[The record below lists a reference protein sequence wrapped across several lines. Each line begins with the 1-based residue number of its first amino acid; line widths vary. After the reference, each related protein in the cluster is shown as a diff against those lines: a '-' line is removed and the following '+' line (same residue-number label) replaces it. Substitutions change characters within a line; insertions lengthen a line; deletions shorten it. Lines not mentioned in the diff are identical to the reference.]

1 MDIRNRIGLYGSYFL
16 CMAGIGF
23 ILPYLPLYLHQR
35 GLSESAIGFV
45 WTASALAGLLQFPL
59 GVWSDRLRARKP
71 FLLAVLAVLTAA
83 TVFLQGASGAL
94 ALGVLAVLF
103 AENGPC
109 RATVESLAGA
119 EAVHLAPSNQVGAA
133 LGALR
138 FWRPIGIMAVALA
151 GGVLVDPYGWA
162 ANVLPERLIDT
173 IADQNCTLGSI
184 LRMLVV
190 LQGLAFVAALL
201 IHENPSAETNLS
213 RDRKG
218 AEAEP
223 LPYGRGSDS
232 SHSVWRDGR
241 LWAFV
246 VAMVLFHAAAAP
258 GGAYLGLFVKQDL
271 GASDGFL
278 PSLFIV
284 MMIAWILLVRP
295 AGRWADRLGR
305 KPLLVLGWSA
315 MSLRLALLAVAKSPE
330 QVLFIQLLDGLAQ
343 GLFGVLAAAWVTDR
357 FADPRRAG
365 EAQVLV
371 GSCLVLGSA
380 LGPLLAG
387 LLVQILG
394 YRGLF
399 ALLAAIAGAA
409 TLLVLFWVPETLTT
423 VRNPQLVLRPETDDV
438 RRAAAESQ
446 V

>member
-1 MDIRNRIGLYGSYFL
+1 MDIRNKIGLYGSYFL

-23 ILPYLPLYLHQR
+23 ILPYLPLYLHQQ

-45 WTASALAGLLQFPL
+45 WTAAALAGLLQFPL
-59 GVWSDRLRARKP
+59 GVWSDRLKARKP
-71 FLLAVLAVLTAA
+71 FLLAALTVLTAA
-83 TVFLQGASGAL
+83 TYFLHGASS
-94 ALGVLAVLF
+94 ALGLAVLAVLF

-119 EAVHLAPSNQVGAA
+119 EAVHLAPPNQVGAA

-138 FWRPIGIMAVALA
+138 FWRPIGIMVVALV
-151 GGVLVDPYGWA
+151 GGILIDPYGWA
-162 ANVLPERLIDT
+162 SFLLPERLVDT
-173 IADQNCTLGSI
+173 IAAQHYTLGSI
-184 LRMLVV
+184 VLILVFV
-190 LQGLAFVAALL
+190 QGSGLLAALL
-201 IHENPSAETNLS
+201 IHEKQPTEAILS
-213 RDRKG
+213 RDRQG
-218 AEAEP
+218 AVLPP
-223 LPYGRGSDS
+223 LPHGRGSEVP
-232 SHSVWRDGR
+232 HPVWRDSR
-241 LWAFV
+241 LWVFV
-246 VAMVLFHAAAAP
+246 AAMVLFHAAAAP

-284 MMIAWILLVRP
+284 MMIAWMLLVRP

-315 MSLRLALLAVAKSPE
+315 MSSRLLLLAVAQSPQ

-343 GLFGVLAAAWVTDR
+343 GMFGVLAAAWVTDR

-380 LGPLLAG
+380 LGPLVAG
-387 LLVQILG
+387 MAFPLLG

-399 ALLAAIAGAA
+399 ALLSGIAGVA
-409 TLLVLFWVPETLTT
+409 TLLVLFWVPETL
-423 VRNPQLVLRPETDDV
+423 PA
-438 RRAAAESQ
+438 RRAGFAPLRRSVVAFNASAKRR
-446 V
+446 

>member
-1 MDIRNRIGLYGSYFL
+1 MDLRNKIGLYGSYFL

-23 ILPYLPLYLHQR
+23 ILPYLPLYLHQQ

-45 WTASALAGLLQFPL
+45 WTAAALAGLLQFPL

-71 FLLAVLAVLTAA
+71 FLLGALAVLTVV
-83 TVFLQGASGAL
+83 TLLLHGASGAL
-94 ALGVLAVLF
+94 GLGVLAVLF

-119 EAVHLAPSNQVGAA
+119 EAVHLAPPSQVGAA

-138 FWRPIGIMAVALA
+138 FWRPIGIMAVALV
-151 GGVLVDPYGWA
+151 GGALVEH
-162 ANVLPERLIDT
+162 NF
-173 IADQNCTLGSI
+173 TLGSI
-184 LRMLVV
+184 LLLLVGV
-190 LQGLAFVAALL
+190 QGLAFIAALL
-201 IHENPSAETNLS
+201 IHDEGRAGS
-213 RDRKG
+213 RQRPEWLPRG
-218 AEAEP
+218 ADATP
-223 LPYGRGSDS
+223 LANGHP
-232 SHSVWRDGR
+232 WRDGS
-241 LWAFV
+241 LWVFV
-246 VAMVLFHAAAAP
+246 AAMVLFHAAAAP

-278 PSLFIV
+278 PYLFIV
-284 MMIAWILLVRP
+284 MMVAWMALVRP
-295 AGRWADRLGR
+295 AGRWADRIGR
-305 KPLLVLGWSA
+305 KPLLVVGWSA
-315 MSLRLALLAVAKSPE
+315 MTIRLALLAVAKSPE
-330 QVLFIQLLDGLAQ
+330 QILFIQLLDGLAQ
-343 GLFGVLAAAWVTDR
+343 GMFGVLAAAWVTDR

-387 LLVQILG
+387 LVVQELG

-399 ALLAAIAGAA
+399 ALLASIAGTA
-409 TLLVLFWVPETLTT
+409 TLLVLFGVPETLSS
-423 VRNPQLVLRPETDDV
+423 VLRSEFQVLSADAGNEELRTPNSELRTQDGRTIAE
-438 RRAAAESQ
+438 RR

>member
-1 MDIRNRIGLYGSYFL
+1 MDLRNRIGLYGSYFL

-23 ILPYLPLYLHQR
+23 VLPYLPLYLHER

-45 WTASALAGLLQFPL
+45 WTAAALAGLLQFPL

-71 FLLAVLAVLTAA
+71 FLLAALAVLTAA
-83 TVFLQGASGAL
+83 TFFLHGAGGAL
-94 ALGVLAVLF
+94 GLGVLAVLF

-119 EAVHLAPSNQVGAA
+119 EAVHLAPPSEVGAA

-151 GGVLVDPYGWA
+151 GGVLVDQHY
-162 ANVLPERLIDT
+162 
-173 IADQNCTLGSI
+173 TLGS
-184 LRMLVV
+184 LLPMLIVI
-190 LQGLAFVAALL
+190 QGLAFAAALL
-201 IHENPSAETNLS
+201 IHEPQSNQS

-218 AEAEP
+218 AVSPPP
-223 LPYGRGSDS
+223 LRSRP
-232 SHSVWRDGR
+232 SHAVWRDGP

-278 PSLFIV
+278 PYLFIA
-284 MMIAWILLVRP
+284 MMLAWMVLVRP

-315 MSLRLALLAVAKSPE
+315 MTVRLALLAVAATPG
-330 QVLFIQLLDGLAQ
+330 QILFIQLLDGLAQ

-357 FADPRRAG
+357 FADPHRAG
-365 EAQVLV
+365 AAQVLV

-387 LLVQILG
+387 LVVPALG

-399 ALLAAIAGAA
+399 ALLAGIAAAA
-409 TLLVLFWVPETLTT
+409 TLLVLLWVPETLPARGLTRQLT
-423 VRNPQLVLRPETDDV
+423 LPVRQ
-438 RRAAAESQ
+438 
-446 V
+446 

>member
-1 MDIRNRIGLYGSYFL
+1 MDLRNRIGLYGSYFL

-23 ILPYLPLYLHQR
+23 VLPYLPLYLHER

-45 WTASALAGLLQFPL
+45 WTAAALAGLLQFPL

-71 FLLAVLAVLTAA
+71 FLLAALAVLTAA
-83 TVFLQGASGAL
+83 TFFLHGAGGAL
-94 ALGVLAVLF
+94 GLGVLAVLF

-119 EAVHLAPSNQVGAA
+119 EAVHLAPPSEVGAA

-138 FWRPIGIMAVALA
+138 FWRPIGIMAVALV
-151 GGVLVDPYGWA
+151 GGVV
-162 ANVLPERLIDT
+162 IDRGHSL
-173 IADQNCTLGSI
+173 DSI
-184 LRMLVV
+184 LLMLVGV
-190 LQGLAFVAALL
+190 QGLAFVAALL
-201 IHENPSAETNLS
+201 IHEPQPNPN

-218 AEAEP
+218 TVGV
-223 LPYGRGSDS
+223 YGFARNDKPI
-232 SHSVWRDGR
+232 SHPWRDGP

-246 VAMVLFHAAAAP
+246 FAMVLFHAAAAP
-258 GGAYLGLFVKQDL
+258 AGAYLGLFVKHDL
-271 GASDGFL
+271 GASDGYL
-278 PSLFIV
+278 PYLFIA
-284 MMIAWILLVRP
+284 MMLAWMVLVRP

-315 MSLRLALLAVAKSPE
+315 MTVRLILLAAAQSPG
-330 QVLFIQLLDGLAQ
+330 QILFIQLLDGLAQ

-371 GSCLVLGSA
+371 GSCLVFGSA

-387 LLVQILG
+387 LVVPALG

-399 ALLAAIAGAA
+399 VLLAGVAGTA
-409 TLLVLFWVPETLTT
+409 TLLLLLWVPETFSS
-423 VRNPQLVLRPETDDV
+423 VLSSEFQVLSPKLSTQNSELRTE
-438 RRAAAESQ
+438 ESQ
-446 V
+446 A

>member
-23 ILPYLPLYLHQR
+23 ILPYLPLYLHQQ

-45 WTASALAGLLQFPL
+45 WMAAALAGLLQFPL

-71 FLLAVLAVLTAA
+71 FLLGALGVLTVA
-83 TVFLQGASGAL
+83 TFLLHGASGVL

-119 EAVHLAPSNQVGAA
+119 EAVHLAPPSQVGAA

-138 FWRPIGIMAVALA
+138 FWRPIGIMTVALA

-162 ANVLPERLIDT
+162 ASVLPDRVIDT
-173 IADQNCTLGSI
+173 IAAQEYTLGSI
-184 LRMLVV
+184 LRLLVV
-190 LQGLAFVAALL
+190 VQGSAFVAALL
-201 IHENPSAETNLS
+201 IHEAEGRAGPRQRPECLVRLS
-213 RDRKG
+213 LG
-218 AEAEP
+218 ALTRP
-223 LPYGRGSDS
+223 RSPRR
-232 SHSVWRDGR
+232 SVWRDGR

-258 GGAYLGLFVKQDL
+258 GGAYLGLFVKKDL

-278 PSLFIV
+278 PCLFIV
-284 MMIAWILLVRP
+284 MMVAWMVLVRP
-295 AGRWADRLGR
+295 AGRWADRVGR

-315 MSLRLALLAVAKSPE
+315 MTVRLVLLAVATSPE
-330 QVLFIQLLDGLAQ
+330 QILFIQLLDGLAQ

-387 LLVQILG
+387 LIVQDLG

-399 ALLAAIAGAA
+399 ALLAGIAGVA
-409 TLLVLFWVPETLTT
+409 TLLVLILVPETLPARRLSLS
-423 VRNPQLVLRPETDDV
+423 VDALSRKRP
-438 RRAAAESQ
+438 AENQ

>member
-1 MDIRNRIGLYGSYFL
+1 MDLRNRIGLYGSYFL

-23 ILPYLPLYLHQR
+23 ILPYLPLYLHQH
-35 GLSESAIGFV
+35 GLSESAIGYV
-45 WTASALAGLLQFPL
+45 WTAAALAGLLQFPL
-59 GVWSDRLRARKP
+59 GVWSDRLQARKP
-71 FLLAVLAVLTAA
+71 FLLAALAVLTAA
-83 TVFLQGASGAL
+83 TFLLDGASGVL
-94 ALGVLAVLF
+94 GLGVLAVLF

-119 EAVHLAPSNQVGAA
+119 EAVHLAPPSEVGAA

-151 GGVLVDPYGWA
+151 GGVLIDPYGWA
-162 ANVLPERLIDT
+162 ANVLPERLIDM
-173 IADQNCTLGSI
+173 IAGQHFTLGSI
-184 LRMLVV
+184 LLMLVV
-190 LQGLAFVAALL
+190 VQGLAFVAALL
-201 IHENPSAETNLS
+201 IHEPQSHRS

-218 AEAEP
+218 AEEIYRFA
-223 LPYGRGSDS
+223 RNDK
-232 SHSVWRDGR
+232 SHVPSIWRDGR
-241 LWAFV
+241 LWVFV

-258 GGAYLGLFVKQDL
+258 GGAYLGLFVKHDL

-278 PSLFIV
+278 PYLFIV
-284 MMIAWILLVRP
+284 MMIVWIMLVRP

-315 MSLRLALLAVAKSPE
+315 MSVRLLLLAAARSP
-330 QVLFIQLLDGLAQ
+330 QQILFIQPLDGLAQ

-387 LLVQILG
+387 LMVQPLG

-399 ALLAAIAGAA
+399 VLLAGVAGVA
-409 TLLVLFWVPETLTT
+409 TLLVLLWVPETLTA
-423 VRNPQLVLRPETDDV
+423 VRSPLSALRPETDNV
-438 RRAAAESQ
+438 RQTAAESQ

>member
-1 MDIRNRIGLYGSYFL
+1 
-16 CMAGIGF
+16 MAGIGF

-35 GLSESAIGFV
+35 GLSESAIGYI

-71 FLLAVLAVLTAA
+71 FLLASLAVLTLA
-83 TVFLQGASGAL
+83 TFFLHGASGAHGL
-94 ALGVLAVLF
+94 AVLAVLF

-119 EAVHLAPSNQVGAA
+119 EAVHLAPPSQVGAA

-138 FWRPIGIMAVALA
+138 FWRPIGIIAVALV
-151 GGVLVDPYGWA
+151 GSILVDPQGWA
-162 ANVLPERLIDT
+162 ADLLPARLIDM
-173 IADQNCTLGSI
+173 IASQEYTLGSI
-184 LRMLVV
+184 LLMLVV
-190 LQGLAFVAALL
+190 VQGLAFVAGLL
-201 IHENPSAETNLS
+201 IHKPQSSLS
-213 RDRKG
+213 RGHKG
-218 AEAEP
+218 TEAQS
-223 LPYGRGSDS
+223 LPYCRNSYS
-232 SHSVWRDGR
+232 TNPWRDGP
-241 LWAFV
+241 LWTFA

-258 GGAYLGLFVKQDL
+258 GGAFLGLFVKHDL

-284 MMIAWILLVRP
+284 MMIAWMVLVRP
-295 AGRWADRLGR
+295 AGRWADRVGR

-315 MSLRLALLAVAKSPE
+315 MSVRLALLAVATSPG
-330 QVLFIQLLDGLAQ
+330 QILFIQLLDGLAQ

-365 EAQVLV
+365 AAQVLV

-387 LLVQILG
+387 LVVQLLG

-399 ALLAAIAGAA
+399 SLLAGVAGAA
-409 TLLVLFWVPETLTT
+409 TLLVLLCVPETLPA
-423 VRNPQLVLRPETDDV
+423 VRSSFSALRPEADDA
-438 RRAAAESQ
+438 RRATAESQ

>member
-1 MDIRNRIGLYGSYFL
+1 MDLRNRIGLYGSYFL

-23 ILPYLPLYLHQR
+23 ILPYLPLYLHER

-45 WTASALAGLLQFPL
+45 WTAAALAGLLQFPL

-71 FLLAVLAVLTAA
+71 FLLAALAVLTAA
-83 TVFLQGASGAL
+83 TFFLHGAGGAL
-94 ALGVLAVLF
+94 GLGVLAVLF

-119 EAVHLAPSNQVGAA
+119 EAVHLAPPSQVGTA

-138 FWRPIGIMAVALA
+138 FWRPIGIMAVAFV
-151 GGVLVDPYGWA
+151 GGVL
-162 ANVLPERLIDT
+162 IDHGYSL
-173 IADQNCTLGSI
+173 DSI
-184 LRMLVV
+184 LLMLVSV
-190 LQGLAFVAALL
+190 QGLAFVAALF
-201 IHENPSAETNLS
+201 IHENKANPS
-213 RDRKG
+213 RDRKEG
-218 AEAEP
+218 EEIHRFARNDKP
-223 LPYGRGSDS
+223 V
-232 SHSVWRDGR
+232 SHPWRDGS

-258 GGAYLGLFVKQDL
+258 GGAYLGLFVKHDL

-278 PSLFIV
+278 PYLFIV
-284 MMIAWILLVRP
+284 MMLAWMVLVRP
-295 AGRWADRLGR
+295 AGRLADRLGR

-315 MSLRLALLAVAKSPE
+315 MTVRLALLAAAQSPG
-330 QVLFIQLLDGLAQ
+330 QILFIQLLDGLAQ

-387 LLVQILG
+387 LVMPALG

-399 ALLAAIAGAA
+399 VLLAGVAGAA
-409 TLLVLFWVPETLTT
+409 TLLLLLWVPETLPARHST
-423 VRNPQLVLRPETDDV
+423 RQLTLSPANRQRQLPGE
-438 RRAAAESQ
+438 APAESQ
-446 V
+446 A

>member
-1 MDIRNRIGLYGSYFL
+1 MDIRNQIGLYGSYFL

-23 ILPYLPLYLHQR
+23 ILPYLPLYLHQQ

-45 WTASALAGLLQFPL
+45 WTAAALAGLLQFPL

-71 FLLAVLAVLTAA
+71 FLLAALAVLTAA
-83 TVFLQGASGAL
+83 TYFLHGASSAWGL
-94 ALGVLAVLF
+94 AVLAVLF

-119 EAVHLAPSNQVGAA
+119 EAVHLAPPNQVGAA

-138 FWRPIGIMAVALA
+138 FWRPIGIMVVALV

-162 ANVLPERLIDT
+162 SYVLPERLSDT
-173 IADQNCTLGSI
+173 IASQHYTLGSI
-184 LRMLVV
+184 LLILVFV
-190 LQGLAFVAALL
+190 QGLAFVAALL
-201 IHENPSAETNLS
+201 IHEHWRVGGVNPPV
-213 RDRKG
+213 
-218 AEAEP
+218 EATGGLTP
-223 LPYGRGSDS
+223 PARQCF
-232 SHSVWRDGR
+232 HPWRDSR
-241 LWAFV
+241 LWMFV

-258 GGAYLGLFVKQDL
+258 GGAYLGLFVKHDL

-284 MMIAWILLVRP
+284 MMIAWMLLVRP

-315 MSLRLALLAVAKSPE
+315 MSLRLLLLAVAQSPQ

-343 GLFGVLAAAWVTDR
+343 GMFGVLAAAWVTDR

-387 LLVQILG
+387 MAFLMLG

-399 ALLAAIAGAA
+399 ALLAGIAGAA
-409 TLLVLFWVPETLTT
+409 TLLVLFGVPETLPARRT
-423 VRNPQLVLRPETDDV
+423 RFAPLRSSVVALDASAK
-438 RRAAAESQ
+438 RR
-446 V
+446 

>member
-23 ILPYLPLYLHQR
+23 ILPYLPLYLHQQ

-45 WTASALAGLLQFPL
+45 WTAAALAGLLQFPL

-71 FLLAVLAVLTAA
+71 FLLAALAVLTAA
-83 TVFLQGASGAL
+83 TYLLHGASSAVGL
-94 ALGVLAVLF
+94 AVLAVLF

-119 EAVHLAPSNQVGAA
+119 EAVHLAPPNQVGAA

-138 FWRPIGIMAVALA
+138 FWRPIGVIVVALV

-162 ANVLPERLIDT
+162 SYVLPEWLVDT
-173 IADQNCTLGSI
+173 IASQHYTLGSI
-184 LRMLVV
+184 LLMLVFV
-190 LQGLAFVAALL
+190 QGLGFATALL
-201 IHENPSAETNLS
+201 IHEKQSTEAIPS
-213 RDRKG
+213 RDRER

-223 LPYGRGSDS
+223 LPHGRGSGSPHPVWGDS
-232 SHSVWRDGR
+232 R

-258 GGAYLGLFVKQDL
+258 GGAYLGLFVKNDL

-284 MMIAWILLVRP
+284 MMIAWMLLVRP

-315 MSLRLALLAVAKSPE
+315 MSLRLILLAVAQSPQ

-343 GLFGVLAAAWVTDR
+343 GMFGVLAAAWVTDR
-357 FADPRRAG
+357 FADSRRAG

-387 LLVQILG
+387 MAFPMLG

-399 ALLAAIAGAA
+399 ALLSGIAGAA
-409 TLLVLFWVPETLTT
+409 TLLVLFWVPETL
-423 VRNPQLVLRPETDDV
+423 PA
-438 RRAAAESQ
+438 RRARLATLRRSVVALNASAKRR
-446 V
+446 

>member
-1 MDIRNRIGLYGSYFL
+1 MDLRNKIGLYGSYFL
-16 CMAGIGF
+16 CMAGVGF
-23 ILPYLPLYLHQR
+23 ILPYLPLYLHQK
-35 GLSESAIGFV
+35 GLSESALGFV

-71 FLLAVLAVLTAA
+71 FLLAALAVLTA
-83 TVFLQGASGAL
+83 TTFLLHGASGAL

-119 EAVHLAPSNQVGAA
+119 EAVHLAPPSQVGAA

-151 GGVLVDPYGWA
+151 SGVLIDQHYG
-162 ANVLPERLIDT
+162 
-173 IADQNCTLGSI
+173 LGSI
-184 LRMLVV
+184 LLMLVIV
-190 LQGLAFVAALL
+190 QGLAFVAALF
-201 IHENPSAETNLS
+201 IHESQARPNH
-213 RDRKG
+213 DRKG
-218 AEAEP
+218 AVPPP
-223 LPYGRGSDS
+223 LPYGCGSNS
-232 SHSVWRDGR
+232 SHPWRDGR
-241 LWAFV
+241 LWIFA

-258 GGAYLGLFVKQDL
+258 GGAYLGLFVKYDL

-278 PSLFIV
+278 PYLFIV
-284 MMIAWILLVRP
+284 MMVAWMVLVRP

-315 MSLRLALLAVAKSPE
+315 MTVRLALLAVATSPE
-330 QVLFIQLLDGLAQ
+330 QILFIQLLDGLSQ

-365 EAQVLV
+365 SAQVLV

-387 LLVQILG
+387 LVVPTLG

-399 ALLAAIAGAA
+399 ALLAGIAAVA
-409 TLLVLFWVPETLTT
+409 TFVVLLWVPETLTS
-423 VRNPQLVLRPETDDV
+423 V
-438 RRAAAESQ
+438 RRPLSAIGLSQTEVGQPAADSQ

>member
-1 MDIRNRIGLYGSYFL
+1 MDLRNRIGLYGSYFL

-45 WTASALAGLLQFPL
+45 WTAAALAGLLQFPL

-71 FLLAVLAVLTAA
+71 FLLAALAVLTAA
-83 TVFLQGASGAL
+83 TFFLHGAAGAL
-94 ALGVLAVLF
+94 GLGVLAVFF

-119 EAVHLAPSNQVGAA
+119 EAVHLAPPSEVGAA

-138 FWRPIGIMAVALA
+138 FWRPIGIMAVALL
-151 GGVLVDPYGWA
+151 GGVL
-162 ANVLPERLIDT
+162 IDRGY
-173 IADQNCTLGSI
+173 TLDSI
-184 LRMLVV
+184 LLMLVGV
-190 LQGLAFVAALL
+190 QGLAFVAALF
-201 IHENPSAETNLS
+201 IHENQTNPSH
-213 RDRKG
+213 DRKEG
-218 AEAEP
+218 EEIHRFARNEK
-223 LPYGRGSDS
+223 SI
-232 SHSVWRDGR
+232 SHPWRDGS
-241 LWAFV
+241 LWVFV

-258 GGAYLGLFVKQDL
+258 GGAYLGLFVKHDL
-271 GASDGFL
+271 GANDGFL
-278 PSLFIV
+278 PYLFIV
-284 MMIAWILLVRP
+284 MMLAWMVLVRP

-315 MSLRLALLAVAKSPE
+315 MTVRLALLAAAQSPG
-330 QVLFIQLLDGLAQ
+330 QILFIQLLDGLAQ

-387 LLVQILG
+387 LVMPALG

-399 ALLAAIAGAA
+399 VLLAGVAGAA
-409 TLLVLFWVPETLTT
+409 TLLLLLWVPETL
-423 VRNPQLVLRPETDDV
+423 PA
-438 RRAAAESQ
+438 RRSTRQRHLPSEAAAESQ
-446 V
+446 A

>member
-1 MDIRNRIGLYGSYFL
+1 MDLRNRIGLYGSYFL

-23 ILPYLPLYLHQR
+23 ILPYLPLYLHQQ

-71 FLLAVLAVLTAA
+71 FLLAALAVLTVA
-83 TVFLQGASGAL
+83 TFLLHGTSGTL
-94 ALGVLAVLF
+94 TLGVLAVLF

-119 EAVHLAPSNQVGAA
+119 EAVHLAPPSQVGAA

-151 GGVLVDPYGWA
+151 GGVL
-162 ANVLPERLIDT
+162 IDHHY
-173 IADQNCTLGSI
+173 TLDAL

-190 LQGLAFVAALL
+190 VQGLAFVVALL
-201 IHENPSAETNLS
+201 IHDNGRAGDGNAPVETTGTLP
-213 RDRKG
+213 
-218 AEAEP
+218 P
-223 LPYGRGSDS
+223 LTRQGVSL
-232 SHSVWRDGR
+232 WRDGS

-246 VAMVLFHAAAAP
+246 AAMVLFHAAAAP

-278 PSLFIV
+278 PYLFIV
-284 MMIAWILLVRP
+284 MMVAWMVLVRP

-315 MSLRLALLAVAKSPE
+315 MVVRLALLAVATAPK

-357 FADPRRAG
+357 FADPRRTGA
-365 EAQVLV
+365 AQVLV

-387 LLVQILG
+387 LVVPMLG

-399 ALLAAIAGAA
+399 ALLASVAGAA
-409 TLLVLFWVPETLTT
+409 TLLVLFGVPETLPS
-423 VRNPQLVLRPETDDV
+423 VRSSTFQVLDAKVRSPEFRTE
-438 RRAAAESQ
+438 ESQ

>member
-1 MDIRNRIGLYGSYFL
+1 MDLRNKIGLYGSYFL

-23 ILPYLPLYLHQR
+23 ILPYLPLYLHQQ

-45 WTASALAGLLQFPL
+45 WTAAALAGLLQFPL
-59 GVWSDRLRARKP
+59 GVWSDRLQARKP
-71 FLLAVLAVLTAA
+71 FLLAALAVLTTA
-83 TVFLQGASGAL
+83 TYLLHGASGAL
-94 ALGVLAVLF
+94 GLGVLAVLF

-119 EAVHLAPSNQVGAA
+119 EAVHVAPPSQIGAA

-138 FWRPIGIMAVALA
+138 FWRPIGIMALA
-151 GGVLVDPYGWA
+151 VIGGVLVDPYGWA
-162 ANVLPERLIDT
+162 ASVLPQRVIDT
-173 IADQNCTLGSI
+173 IADQHYTLGSI
-184 LRMLVV
+184 LLLLVGV
-190 LQGLAFVAALL
+190 QGLAFVAALL
-201 IHENPSAETNLS
+201 IHETHPNLK
-213 RDRKG
+213 RKRRG
-218 AEAEP
+218 DFTYAS
-223 LPYGRGSDS
+223 GSDVS
-232 SHSVWRDGR
+232 RPWRDGS
-241 LWAFV
+241 LWTFA

-258 GGAYLGLFVKQDL
+258 GGAYLGLFVKHDL

-278 PSLFIV
+278 PYLFIF
-284 MMIAWILLVRP
+284 MMVAWMVLVRP

-315 MSLRLALLAVAKSPE
+315 MTVRLALLAVAKSPG

-365 EAQVLV
+365 AAQAVV
-371 GSCLVLGSA
+371 GSCLVFGSA

-387 LLVQILG
+387 LVVHALG

-399 ALLAAIAGAA
+399 ALLAGVAGAA
-409 TLLVLFWVPETLTT
+409 TLLVLLWVPETLNA
-423 VRNPQLVLRPETDDV
+423 VRFPLPALRVETDDV
-438 RRAAAESQ
+438 GQAAAESQ

>member
-1 MDIRNRIGLYGSYFL
+1 MDLRNRIGLYGSYFL

-23 ILPYLPLYLHQR
+23 ILPYLPLYLHER

-45 WTASALAGLLQFPL
+45 WTAAALAGLLQFPL

-71 FLLAVLAVLTAA
+71 FLLAALAVLTAA
-83 TVFLQGASGAL
+83 TYFLHGAGGAL
-94 ALGVLAVLF
+94 GLGALAVLF

-119 EAVHLAPSNQVGAA
+119 EAVHLASPSEVGAA

-151 GGVLVDPYGWA
+151 GGVLIDHNY
-162 ANVLPERLIDT
+162 NLDT
-173 IADQNCTLGSI
+173 IL
-184 LRMLVV
+184 LMLVGV
-190 LQGLAFVAALL
+190 QGLAFVAALL
-201 IHENPSAETNLS
+201 IHDNGRAGRVNVPVDFT
-213 RDRKG
+213 G
-218 AEAEP
+218 ALTRPA
-223 LPYGRGSDS
+223 RQC
-232 SHSVWRDGR
+232 SHPWRDGS
-241 LWAFV
+241 LGAFV

-258 GGAYLGLFVKQDL
+258 GGAYLGLFVKHDL

-278 PSLFIV
+278 PYLFIV
-284 MMIAWILLVRP
+284 MMLAWMVLVRP
-295 AGRWADRLGR
+295 AGRWADRVGR

-315 MSLRLALLAVAKSPE
+315 MTVRLGLLAAAQSPG
-330 QVLFIQLLDGLAQ
+330 QILFIQLLDGLAQ

-387 LLVQILG
+387 LVVPALG

-399 ALLAAIAGAA
+399 VLLAGVAGAA
-409 TLLVLFWVPETLTT
+409 TLILLLWVPETLPARRSTE
-423 VRNPQLVLRPETDDV
+423 QLTLPSE
-438 RRAAAESQ
+438 AAAESQ
-446 V
+446 A